1 MASEM
6 MNQLNSAPWQL
17 GILTDPR
24 GHIHLGAVL
33 ADDDHRRTVYVDLL
47 APVGA
52 SNAADLDLSHLVVL
66 VHGHQVAGL
75 RRLVEHCIDDA
86 RLRDRLVELAD
97 LATLHTV
104 TTPWTV

>member
-1 MASEM
+1 MASEI
-6 MNQLNSAPWQL
+6 MNELNSAPWQL
-17 GILTDPR
+17 GLLTDCR

-33 ADDDHRRTVYVDLL
+33 ADTNDHGPVYVDLL

-52 SNAADLDLSHLVVL
+52 SNAADLDLDRLVVL
-66 VHGHQVAGL
+66 VRGDHVADL
-75 RRLVEHCIDDA
+75 RRLVERCIDDV

-104 TTPWTV
+104 MTPWTA

>member
-1 MASEM
+1 
-6 MNQLNSAPWQL
+6 MNQLSSTPWQL
-17 GILTDPR
+17 RLLTDPR

-47 APVGA
+47 APGA
-52 SNAADLDLSHLVVL
+52 ASKTADLDLSHLVVL
-66 VHGHQVAGL
+66 VQGQQVAGL
-75 RRLVEHCIDDA
+75 RPLVERCIDDV

-104 TTPWTV
+104 